1 MDTINFQSFTKQVRI
16 TLPTTIIALQLL
28 VIGCAGQPTTS
39 AAQRCENGLEI
50 SYNELEAAEA
60 KGFGGSV
67 AYIKATGLLTGA
79 KVQQQFG
86 KYPNCIDKVKRAR
99 YYIKQAKLGKDS

>member
-1 MDTINFQSFTKQVRI
+1 MNSFLTITFT
-16 TLPTTIIALQLL
+16 LIICALSA
-28 VIGCAGQPTTS
+28 CAGQPTTS
-39 AAQRCENGLEI
+39 LANQCDKGLDKA
-50 SYNELEAAEA
+50 YKQLADAET

-67 AYIKATGLLTGA
+67 AYVKASGLLAGA

-86 KYPNCIDKVKRAR
+86 KYPNCVNKVKRAR